1 MRSCFLQW
9 IEKGGGGSGGETERM
24 HLSICAWRQIDKF
37 GRPDDCRAFLI
48 ATGFKF
54 VAMQI

>member
-1 MRSCFLQW
+1 MFSTMDREGWWRFRR
-9 IEKGGGGSGGETERM
+9 GEMERM

-37 GRPDDCRAFLI
+37 GRPDDCRAFLV